1 MISLS
6 DHLIKVSNDEEF
18 RPRSVLECGQIFRYE
33 ESCGVFSVFSS
44 DKAAVIAPT
53 DGGYEIRTDAP
64 SFFYSFFDFET
75 DYEAARKKL
84 SAFPELKEGLER
96 GKGLRLLRQPHFE
109 TLIGFIVSANNNIPR
124 IKGILRRLA
133 AALGEDKGW
142 YHAFPTPQEM
152 AEKGET
158 FYKELGA
165 GYRAK
170 YLAETARLVANGF
183 DLDALEKLSTP
194 DLLKSLLSLPGVGPK
209 VADCVALF
217 SYARWDVFPVDT
229 WIKKVYED
237 VFRKTAPPAAM
248 RRDFLALFGSLSG
261 LAQQYLFFG
270 KREE

>member
-6 DHLIKVSNDEEF
+6 DHLIKVSIDEEF

-33 ESCGVFSVFSS
+33 ESGETFKVFSA
-44 DKAAVIAPT
+44 DKAAVIAPA
-53 DGGYEIRTDAP
+53 DGGYEIRTDDP
-64 SFFYSFFDFET
+64 IFFYSFFDFEK
-75 DYEAARKKL
+75 DYESLRKEL
-84 SAFPELKEGLER
+84 SAFPALRNGLEK

-124 IKGILRRLA
+124 IKGIMRRLA
-133 AALGEDKGW
+133 ASLGENKGW
-142 YHAFPTPQEM
+142 YSAFPTPREM
-152 AEKGET
+152 AAMDES
-158 FYKELGA
+158 FYKLLGA

-170 YLAETARLVANGF
+170 YLAETARLVADGF

-194 DLLKSLLSLPGVGPK
+194 DLLKALRSLPGVGPK

-237 VFRKTAPPAAM
+237 VFRKTALPTAM
-248 RRDFLALFGSLSG
+248 RRDFLDLFGSLSG